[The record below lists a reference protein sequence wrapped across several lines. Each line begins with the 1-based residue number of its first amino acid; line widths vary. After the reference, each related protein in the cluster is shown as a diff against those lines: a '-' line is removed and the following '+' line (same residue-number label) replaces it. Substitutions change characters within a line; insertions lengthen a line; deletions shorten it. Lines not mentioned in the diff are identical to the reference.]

1 VHVTLHLQ
9 ITFVSF
15 ALFVALFAFPAD
27 FNMLV
32 KERLSGM
39 YRLSSYYVARTIR

>member
-1 VHVTLHLQ
+1 M
-9 ITFVSF
+9 SF
-15 ALFVALFAFPAD
+15 SSMFVALFTFPAD

-39 YRLSSYYVARTIR
+39 YRLSSYYVARSIR